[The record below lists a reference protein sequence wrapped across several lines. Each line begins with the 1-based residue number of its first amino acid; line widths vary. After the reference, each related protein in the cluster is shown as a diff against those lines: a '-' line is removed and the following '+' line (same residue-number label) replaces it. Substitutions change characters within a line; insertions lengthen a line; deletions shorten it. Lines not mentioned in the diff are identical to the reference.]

1 MTRPVGLVLALLA
14 FVVVA
19 TANSGGYRYGVSDQ
33 AFYVPA
39 VSLRADPS
47 LFARD
52 RAVLEPQMR
61 LWLGDEWLGGIA
73 AATGHHL
80 PAMFAVLYVVTLVT
94 LAVGGARLASS
105 LGCGPWATGTFL
117 VLLSLR
123 HRIAKTG
130 ANSLE
135 GYFHPRMLA
144 FAIGTL
150 ALSAAL
156 RSQSGRAVA
165 WTIVAGLV
173 HTTTAIW
180 FAVVVAVAIAW
191 PWARARPRSGVT
203 LAITGGMLAAS
214 SLGWFVWLNGHVVI
228 MDDAWL
234 AVLGEKDYLFSAD
247 WPAYAWITNLLYPIV
262 VVAIVRLRAGHRV
275 LAPGEMGMMV
285 GLLALVALFL
295 VSVPFTEM
303 RWALAVQLQVNRVFW
318 VMDLVALLYIA
329 WWLTERPRSPRLAS
343 SRRWVVAVLLV
354 AAVVRGA
361 FVLNEADRPLATV
374 GLPAT
379 DWTDA
384 MSWLRTQP
392 ATWHVL
398 ADPGHAWKFGSSVRV
413 AAARDTL
420 LESGKDTAFALYD
433 RDVAE
438 RVAERL
444 LATGSYDEMTIDDV
458 RALDQRYGFD
468 VMVDRADRSFDLPVL
483 YRNTSFLV
491 YDLRLAR

>member
-1 MTRPVGLVLALLA
+1 VSRPVSLVLALLA
-14 FVVVA
+14 FVLVA

-33 AFYVPA
+33 AFYAPA
-39 VSLRADPS
+39 VAWRADPS

-61 LWLGDEWLGGIA
+61 LWLGDEWLGWVA
-73 AATGHHL
+73 AATGHDL
-80 PAMFAVLYVVTLVT
+80 PSLFAGLYLVTLIT
-94 LAVGGARLASS
+94 LAVGGARLARS

-117 VLLSLR
+117 ILLSLR

-144 FAIGTL
+144 FAIGAL
-150 ALSAAL
+150 ALAAAL
-156 RSQSGRAVA
+156 RSQHGRAVA
-165 WTIVAGLV
+165 WTIVAAVV
-173 HTTTAIW
+173 HTTTAFW
-180 FAVVVAVAIAW
+180 FAVVVAVAAAW
-191 PWARARPRSGVT
+191 PWVRAGRTPVST
-203 LAITGGMLAAS
+203 LAFAGGVLAAS
-214 SLGWFVWLNGHVVI
+214 AVAVFVWVKDRVVI

-262 VVAIVRLRAGHRV
+262 LIAVARSRARLR
-275 LAPGEMGMMV
+275 LLTPGEIGV
-285 GLLALVALFL
+285 IAGLLVLGALFL
-295 VSVPFTEM
+295 VSVPLTEW

-329 WWLTERPRSPRLAS
+329 WWLTERPLGPRGAF
-343 SRRWVVAVLLV
+343 SRRWIVAGLLV
-354 AAVVRGA
+354 AAIGRGA
-361 FVLNEADRPLATV
+361 FVLHETERSFATV
-374 GLPAT
+374 GLPSS

-384 MSWLRTQP
+384 MRWLTTQP
-392 ATWHVL
+392 VTWHVL
-398 ADPGHAWKFGSSVRV
+398 ADPGHAWKYGTSVRV

-420 LESGKDTAFALYD
+420 LESTKDTAFALYD
-433 RDVAE
+433 RGVAE

-444 LATGSYDEMTIDDV
+444 LATGSYDVMTIDDV

-468 VMVDRADRSFDLPVL
+468 AMVDRADRSFDLPIL
-483 YRNTSFLV
+483 YRNASFVV
-491 YDLRLAR
+491 YDLR

>member
-1 MTRPVGLVLALLA
+1 MTRVVGLILAAVA

-39 VSLRADPS
+39 VALRADPS

-52 RAVLEPQMR
+52 RAVLEPQMG
-61 LWLGDEWLGGIA
+61 LWLGDEWLGWVA
-73 AATGHHL
+73 AATGQNL
-80 PAMFAVLYVVTLVT
+80 PALFAALYVVTLVT
-94 LAVGGARLASS
+94 LAVGGARMASS

-144 FAIGTL
+144 FAVGTL
-150 ALSAAL
+150 ALAAAV
-156 RSQSGRAVA
+156 RSHPGRAVA
-165 WTIVAGLV
+165 WTVVAALV

-191 PWARARPRSGVT
+191 PWARARPRSVPA
-203 LAITGGMLAAS
+203 LAITGGALAAIAVA
-214 SLGWFVWLNGHVVI
+214 GFVWFQDRVVI

-262 VVAIVRLRAGHRV
+262 VVAVVRLRTRHRLLV
-275 LAPGEMGMMV
+275 PGETGMV
-285 GLLALVALFL
+285 AGLLVLVALF
-295 VSVPFTEM
+295 VASVPFTEM

-318 VMDLVALLYIA
+318 VVDLVALLYVA
-329 WWLTERPRSPRLAS
+329 WWLTERPLSPRLAS
-343 SRRWVVAVLLV
+343 SRRWVLGVLLV
-354 AAVVRGA
+354 AAMVRGA
-361 FVLNEADRPLATV
+361 FVLNDTGRPLATV

-384 MSWLRTQP
+384 MQWLATQP
-392 ATWHVL
+392 PTWHVL
-398 ADPGHAWKFGSSVRV
+398 ADPGHAWKYGSSVRV
-413 AAARDTL
+413 AGARDTL

-433 RDVAE
+433 RGVAE

-444 LATGSYDEMTIDDV
+444 LATGSYDVMTLDDV

-468 VMVDRADRSFDLPVL
+468 VLVDRADRSFELPVL
-483 YRNTSFLV
+483 YRNASFLV
-491 YDLRLAR
+491 YDLR